1 MTIVVDTRETMA
13 YRFKGIPLI
22 NKKLDAGDY
31 SILGFE
37 KSIAVERKGGAS
49 DFLSSIGR
57 RREEF
62 LAMLK
67 RLALYEAKL
76 LVIEANLSEL
86 FNYPRSR
93 ISKETVLGS
102 LAKISL
108 DLGIPVMLVGNR
120 QAGEELTW
128 KFLSRFFLKKRCP
141 QIFEEEK

>member
-1 MTIVVDTRETMA
+1 MTIVVDTRETLA
-13 YRFKGIPLI
+13 YRFKGISLM
-22 NKKLDAGDY
+22 NKKLEVGDY

-37 KSIAVERKGGAS
+37 KSIAIERKGSAA
-49 DFLSSIGR
+49 DFLASIGR

-62 LAMLK
+62 LAMLE
-67 RLALYEAKL
+67 RLSLYEARL
-76 LVIEANLSEL
+76 LIIESNLSEL

-93 ISKETVLGS
+93 ISRETVLGF
-102 LAKISL
+102 LAKICL

-141 QIFEEEK
+141 QIFEE